1 MATKAKDTKVLEEG
15 GNVDKIRE
23 ILFGGQMRQYE
34 RRFEEMEARIKSELD
49 ELRALI
55 NKQVSSLDEW
65 ARREVDRLD
74 ARNQDEKKERYE
86 AVKKLEDSLRESSDQ
101 AHKTVQILDER
112 MTSEQRE
119 LRAQMR
125 SQAQSFEASLADW
138 RESLKHDTTQLG
150 QRLEQ
155 DKVSKQDLAGFLS
168 EMALRLQGEF
178 ELPES

>member
-65 ARREVDRLD
+65 ARREVD
-74 ARNQDEKKERYE
+74 
-86 AVKKLEDSLRESSDQ
+86 
-101 AHKTVQILDER
+101 
-112 MTSEQRE
+112 
-119 LRAQMR
+119 
-125 SQAQSFEASLADW
+125 
-138 RESLKHDTTQLG
+138 
-150 QRLEQ
+150 
-155 DKVSKQDLAGFLS
+155 
-168 EMALRLQGEF
+168 
-178 ELPES
+178 